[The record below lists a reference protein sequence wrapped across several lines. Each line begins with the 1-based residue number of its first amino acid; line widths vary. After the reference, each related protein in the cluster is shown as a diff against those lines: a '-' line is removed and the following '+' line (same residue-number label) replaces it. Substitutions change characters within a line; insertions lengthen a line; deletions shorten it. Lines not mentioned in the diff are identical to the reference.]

1 MITDRRIIELYL
13 PHYCAAQI
21 MRNLEDEARGC
32 GEAYDA
38 DAIGGWRITILASLV
53 AAVNAKDNRRS
64 GKIGARLIRAA
75 DIMNSETYE
84 RDCGLAMVAS
94 THLMQALI
102 DADVWEPDEAF
113 CTAWDKLG
121 EATYNR
127 CGNGARLIE
136 ADAEGRAVAARAL
149 QRLQHEGYYHA
160 AMMEAA

>member
-1 MITDRRIIELYL
+1 MISDRRIIELYL

-21 MRNLEDEARGC
+21 MRNLESEARGC
-32 GEAYDA
+32 GDTEDA
-38 DAIGGWRITILASLV
+38 DALGVWRVGILAPLV
-53 AAVNAKDNRRS
+53 AVVNTGDQRRA
-64 GKIGARLIRAA
+64 GKIGARIIRAV
-75 DIMNSETYE
+75 DIINGETYE
-84 RDCGLAMVAS
+84 RDCGLAMVAL

-102 DADVWEPDEAF
+102 DAGSWEPDEAF

-149 QRLQHEGYYHA
+149 QRLQREGYYQA
-160 AMMEAA
+160 VAREAA